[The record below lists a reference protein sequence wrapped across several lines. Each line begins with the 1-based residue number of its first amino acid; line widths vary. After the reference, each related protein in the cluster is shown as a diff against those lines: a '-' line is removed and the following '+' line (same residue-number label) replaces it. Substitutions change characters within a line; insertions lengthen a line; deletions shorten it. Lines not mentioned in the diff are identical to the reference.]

1 MSAGNRFIFVAFHST
16 RVEWSSGHDR
26 QDWTKLTR
34 LLQYIIYGSRQHGI
48 LFEADIVLFL
58 SAYIDAA
65 MELTATARVI
75 LAE

>member
-1 MSAGNRFIFVAFHST
+1 MVIGARLDQTDEAST
-16 RVEWSSGHDR
+16 VH
-26 QDWTKLTR
+26 L
-34 LLQYIIYGSRQHGI
+34 YGSRQHGI

>member
-1 MSAGNRFIFVAFHST
+1 MSAGNRFIFVAFHSP
-16 RVEWSSGHDR
+16 RVEWSSE